1 MIKPVKS
8 AFPEARATGPREQTA
23 AELLVRCL
31 ENEGVEYVYGIPG
44 EETLD
49 VNEAIEHSESVHFI
63 PVRHEESAAFMAD
76 AYGRY
81 TGRPGVCLSTLGPG
95 ATNLTTGIADA
106 YLDRAPMV
114 ALTGQVGVQQMHK
127 ETHQYIDVVDMLR
140 PITKWNASVGDPA
153 GRARDGAQGVRRG
166 RRREARARRT
176 SSCPRTSWPARPP
189 ALRCRVWRVAPTE
202 PAYESLDCAARL
214 LQAARRPVM
223 LVGNGVVRTRS
234 APELRRFCEQ
244 TGLHVI
250 TTFMGKGVVDAR
262 DDHYL
267 FTAGLRGQD
276 YPQGLMGKVDLVV
289 TVGYDLVE
297 WSPEAW
303 NPDGKLRIVCID
315 TAAADIDAHYV
326 PQVELIGDIGGI
338 LTQLGEMLSVSPP
351 AAYEMPPYHEALASV
366 LDVGGDDDRPI
377 KPQRVLHDLRAV
389 MGPSDL
395 LVSDVGAHKLWIA
408 RLWQAHEPNTV
419 WISNGFAAMGFALP
433 AAVSAALAA
442 RGRHKVVT
450 VMGDGG
456 FLMSAHE
463 LETAVRLRVPLVCMI
478 WTDGSYGLIEMHQER
493 RFGHV
498 TGTRFGNPDFASLA
512 RSFGAEGMRVEKAS
526 ELAPALERALRVD
539 GPVVVDVSIDYSE
552 NRKLGIDLWRL
563 APRFVTGQV

>member
-1 MIKPVKS
+1 MAKPVKS

-31 ENEGVEYVYGIPG
+31 ESEGVEYVYGIPG

-49 VNEAIEHSESVHFI
+49 VNEAMEHSESIRFI

-106 YLDRAPMV
+106 FLDRAPMV

-127 ETHQYIDVVDMLR
+127 ETHQYIDVVGMLR
-140 PITKWNASVGDPA
+140 PITKWNARVGDPRVVPEA
-153 GRARDGAQGVRRG
+153 VRKAFALAAVEKPGATHLELPEDVM
-166 RRREARARRT
+166 
-176 SSCPRTSWPARPP
+176 ARPAPGEPLPRSAAAP
-189 ALRCRVWRVAPTE
+189 AE
-202 PAYESLDCAARL
+202 PAYESLDSAARL
-214 LQAARRPVM
+214 LQAARRPIM

-234 APELRRFCEQ
+234 AAALRRFCEQ

-250 TTFMGKGVVDAR
+250 TTFMGKGVVDA
-262 DDHYL
+262 DDEHYL

-297 WSPEAW
+297 WSPESW
-303 NPDGKLRIVCID
+303 NPDGRLRIVCID
-315 TAAADIDAHYV
+315 TEPADIDAHFV
-326 PQVELIGDIGGI
+326 PQVELVGDIGGI
-338 LTQLGEMLSVSPP
+338 LSQLGEMLSLKPP
-351 AAYEMPPYHEALASV
+351 AEYQVPPYREALASV
-366 LDVGGDDDRPI
+366 LDVGSDEDNPI

-389 MGPSDL
+389 MGPRDL

-408 RLWQAHEPNTV
+408 RLWQAHEPNTL

-433 AAVSAALAA
+433 AAISAALAA

-450 VMGDGG
+450 VVGDGG
-456 FLMSAHE
+456 FLMSVHE
-463 LETAVRLRVPLVCMI
+463 LETAVRLRVPLVCLV

-498 TGTRFGNPDFASLA
+498 TGTRFGNPDFPSLA
-512 RSFGAEGMRVEKAS
+512 RSFAAEGLRVGKAS
-526 ELAPALERALRVD
+526 ELAPALRRAMRAA
-539 GPVVVDVSIDYSE
+539 GPVVVEVPIDYRE
-552 NRKLGIDLWRL
+552 NGKLGIDLWRL
-563 APRFVTGQV
+563 APRFVT

>member
-1 MIKPVKS
+1 MVRQVKS
-8 AFPEARATGPREQTA
+8 VFPEARATGPREQTA

-49 VNEAIEHSESVHFI
+49 VNEAIEHSESVRFI

-95 ATNLTTGIADA
+95 ATNLTTGVADA

-114 ALTGQVGVQQMHK
+114 ALTGQVGVQQVHK

-140 PITKWNASVGDPA
+140 PITKWNATVGDPRVVPETVRKA
-153 GRARDGAQGVRRG
+153 FAVAAAEKPGATHL
-166 RRREARARRT
+166 EL
-176 SSCPRTSWPARPP
+176 PEDIMARPAGGTP
-189 ALRCRVWRVAPTE
+189 LPRVAASPAQ

-234 APELRRFCEQ
+234 AEALRLLCEQ

-250 TTFMGKGVVDAR
+250 TTFMGKGVIDSR
-262 DDHYL
+262 DEHYL

-315 TAAADIDAHYV
+315 TAPADIDAHFV
-326 PQVELIGDIGGI
+326 PQVELVGDIGGI

-389 MGPSDL
+389 MGPHDL

-408 RLWQAHEPNTV
+408 RLWQAYEPNTV

-433 AAVSAALAA
+433 AAVSGALAA

-463 LETAVRLRVPLVCMI
+463 LETAVRLRVPLVCVI

-512 RSFGAEGMRVEKAS
+512 RSFGADGLRVERAS
-526 ELAPALERALRVD
+526 ELAPALERALRAD
-539 GPVVVDVSIDYSE
+539 RPVVVDVAIDYSE

-563 APRFVTGQV
+563 APRFVTGTV

>member
-1 MIKPVKS
+1 MTKQVKS
-8 AFPEARATGPREQTA
+8 AFPEARATGSREQTA

-31 ENEGVEYVYGIPG
+31 ESEGVEYVYGIPG

-49 VNEAIEHSESVHFI
+49 VNDAIEHSESVRFI

-114 ALTGQVGVQQMHK
+114 ALTGQVGIQEVHK

-140 PITKWNASVGDPA
+140 PITKWNATVGDPRVVPETVRKA
-153 GRARDGAQGVRRG
+153 FAVAAAEKPGATHLELPEDVM
-166 RRREARARRT
+166 
-176 SSCPRTSWPARPP
+176 ARPAP
-189 ALRCRVWRVAPTE
+189 GSPLPRVAAPAAE
-202 PAYESLDCAARL
+202 PPYESLDCAARL
-214 LQAARRPVM
+214 LQSAHRPVM

-234 APELRRFCEQ
+234 AATLRHFCEQ

-250 TTFMGKGVVDAR
+250 TTFMGKGAVDSR
-262 DDHYL
+262 DEHYL

-276 YPQGLMGKVDLVV
+276 YPRGLMGKADLVV

-297 WSPEAW
+297 WSPSAW
-303 NPDGKLRIVCID
+303 NPDGKLSIVCID
-315 TAAADIDAHYV
+315 TAPADIDAHYV
-326 PQVELIGDIGGI
+326 PQVELVGDIGGI
-338 LTQLGEMLSVSPP
+338 LKQLGEMLSVKSP
-351 AAYEMPPYHEALASV
+351 AGYEIPPYREALASA
-366 LDVGGDDDRPI
+366 LDVCCDDDRAI

-408 RLWQAHEPNTV
+408 RLWQAYEPNTV

-433 AAVSAALAA
+433 AAISAALAA
-442 RGRHKVVT
+442 RDRHKVVT
-450 VMGDGG
+450 VMVDGG
-456 FLMSAHE
+456 FLMSEHE
-463 LETAVRLRVPLVCMI
+463 LETAVRLRAPLVCVI

-498 TGTRFGNPDFASLA
+498 TGTRFGNPDFVALA
-512 RSFGAEGMRVEKAS
+512 RSFGAEGVRVEIAR
-526 ELAPALERALRVD
+526 ELVPTLQRALRTE
-539 GPVVVDVSIDYSE
+539 GPVVVDVPIDYSE
-552 NRKLGIDLWRL
+552 NAKLGVDLWRL
-563 APRFVTGQV
+563 APHFVT